1 MNDFLKNPLSLF
13 DLSGKTALI
22 TGASGAFG
30 ALAAK
35 TFAGA
40 GANVVLAASKADELK
55 KVAAE
60 CERLGGKT
68 EIPQAQQEKTFPVG
82 ASWSLVQL
90 NGKPVYDRRA
100 TLLVDQNLRGTGFGG
115 CNTFSAAAYPLRQQS
130 FAVGPIAVTKR
141 SCDKGALD
149 FERAYLMALRT
160 ANKWDLV
167 NGRLLLK
174 GSAGELLLSRSL

>member
-1 MNDFLKNPLSLF
+1 MTRRL
-13 DLSGKTALI
+13 G
-22 TGASGAFG
+22 
-30 ALAAK
+30 LAA
-35 TFAGA
+35 
-40 GANVVLAASKADELK
+40 VLAALAVPMLVPGE
-55 KVAAE
+55 AAAQRRQQMPSRTE
-60 CERLGGKT
+60 LGGKT
-68 EIPQAQQEKTFPVG
+68 EIPQTQQEKTFPVG

-141 SCDKGALD
+141 TCDKGAQE